1 MKKIIHV
8 SVISFCLLFIS
19 LVSFSQKQDS
29 YLKKISGDSLN
40 TILKGKHGILLDVR
54 TPGEFKKGHLKG
66 AINVDFLDDSFSSR
80 IDSLDKNVQYEV
92 YCHSGGRSNE
102 ATLLMQKKGF
112 KKILDLSGGYSAWL
126 GKGFEIVQ

>member
-1 MKKIIHV
+1 MKTIIQAAV
-8 SVISFCLLFIS
+8 MSLFLLIT
-19 LVSFSQKQDS
+19 FSSYSQNPNG
-29 YLKKISGDSLN
+29 YLKKISADSLN
-40 TILKGKHGILLDVR
+40 AILKGKHGVLLDVR
-54 TPGEFKKGHLKG
+54 TPAEFKKGHLKG

-80 IDSLDKNVQYEV
+80 IDSLDKNIQYEV

-126 GKGFEIVQ
+126 GKGLEIVQ